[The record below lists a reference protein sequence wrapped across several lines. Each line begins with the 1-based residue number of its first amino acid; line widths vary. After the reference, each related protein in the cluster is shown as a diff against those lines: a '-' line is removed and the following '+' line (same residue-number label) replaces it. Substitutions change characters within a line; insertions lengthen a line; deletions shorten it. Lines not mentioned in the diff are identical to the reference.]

1 MNRGP
6 RTVFTFGQFRLD
18 AHEKVLFRA
27 GSPVALTPKDIEILL
42 VLVQN
47 TGQTVE
53 KDHLMQAV
61 WPDTFV
67 EESNLTVHVSQLR
80 KALGDGDGQL
90 DCIETVPRRGYR
102 FCVPVQEVVEE
113 QPVTLLERRVEK
125 RVIRE
130 EIEEVTFEPE
140 EVKSLP
146 PASRGAGRSAKLA
159 WAVAALLVAAG
170 LLLWRDPFGIRSGQ
184 GWTQPTIETV
194 AVLPMANLTGDAEQ
208 DAIAAALT
216 ESLITELGRSK
227 DLQVIARSS
236 IVPYT
241 NRSRPV
247 REIAAEL
254 GADAVIEASLL
265 RSSGPMRVTARLVHG
280 PSERT
285 LLSVS
290 FERDSYDV
298 SAVPWEVARAIAQRA
313 RPQDPFQEPSSAHR
327 TRDYEA
333 YSLFLKGRYLGN
345 QRKKEALDHFQ
356 QAIARDPNF
365 APAYL
370 GLGETYIWLAGR
382 GYLPTREAA
391 AQARAALT
399 KALELDPKYAEARI
413 VLAVMQAQYEFDF
426 AGADRVL
433 PAAVADAPNYA
444 TGHQWYAAHLQS
456 MGRFD
461 EAISEL
467 EKAQGLDPRS
477 AAVRTDLGR
486 AFYFARQSGPA
497 IEHYRKALAL
507 DPGFLQAHYLL
518 GLAYVQ
524 QGRPGEGIQ
533 EIELAAAGTPS
544 AWLGHAYARA
554 GRHQDAKRILKE
566 RASIWEREKNGAA
579 GIACIHAALGEK
591 DQAFFWLE
599 RAMETR
605 DPAIAMLNAFPYWDG
620 LRSDA
625 RFQDLLRRAGL
636 PAR

>member
-6 RTVFTFGQFRLD
+6 RTVYTFGQFRLD
-18 AHEKVLFRA
+18 AQEKVLFRA
-27 GSPVALTPKDIEILL
+27 GAPVPLTPKDIEILL

-47 TGQTVE
+47 SGRTVE
-53 KDHLMQAV
+53 KDRLMQEV

-67 EESNLTVHVSQLR
+67 EESNLSVHVSQLR

-90 DCIETVPRRGYR
+90 ECIETVPRRGYR
-102 FCVPVQEVVEE
+102 FRVPVEEVLEE
-113 QPVTLLERRVEK
+113 QPVTLLERRVET
-125 RVIRE
+125 RIIRE
-130 EIEEVTFEPE
+130 EIEEVAFEE
-140 EVKSLP
+140 KEAKALP
-146 PASRGAGRSAKLA
+146 APRGAGRSAKLA
-159 WAVAALLVAAG
+159 WALLALVVAGG
-170 LLLWRDPFGIRSGQ
+170 LFLWRDPFGIRGRGL
-184 GWTQPTIETV
+184 GWTPPPIETV
-194 AVLPMANLTGDAEQ
+194 AVLPMTNLTGDAGQ
-208 DAIAAALT
+208 DYLAAALT

-227 DLQVIARSS
+227 DLRVIAPSS
-236 IVPYT
+236 VRQYT
-241 NRSRPV
+241 DRSRPL
-247 REIAAEL
+247 REIAGEL

-265 RSSGPMRVTARLVHG
+265 RSAGPMRVTARMIHG

-290 FERDSYDV
+290 FDRESYGV
-298 SAVPWEVARAIAQRA
+298 SAVPWEIARAVAQQA
-313 RPQDPFQEPSSAHR
+313 QSQDSLQEPSTVHR
-327 TRDYEA
+327 TMDYEA
-333 YSLFLKGRYLGN
+333 YSLFLKGRHLGN

-356 QAIARDPNF
+356 QAVARDPNF

-382 GYLPTREAA
+382 GYMPTREAVA
-391 AQARAALT
+391 HARPALT
-399 KALELDPKYAEARI
+399 RALELDPKYAEARI

-444 TGHQWYAAHLQS
+444 TGHQWYASHLQS

-461 EAISEL
+461 EAIAEL
-467 EKAQGLDPRS
+467 EKAQRLDPRS
-477 AAVRTDLGR
+477 PAVRSDLGR
-486 AFYFARQSGPA
+486 AFYFARQTDQA
-497 IEHYRKALAL
+497 IEHYKKALAL
-507 DPGFLQAHYLL
+507 DPSFKQAHYLL

-524 QGRPGEGIQ
+524 KGQPEEGIREIQ
-533 EIELAAAGTPS
+533 EASAIPS
-544 AWLGHAYARA
+544 AWLGYAYARA
-554 GRHQDAKRILKE
+554 GRRDDARKILKE
-566 RASIWEREKNGAA
+566 RVSAWEREKIFAS

-591 DQAFFWLE
+591 DQAFLWLE
-599 RAMETR
+599 RALETR